1 MTTSVYWIHHP
12 DHTDMFSQGYIGV
25 SKDAEK
31 RWEQHLKKSDN
42 RHFRFAINKYGW
54 GNLIKKQILIAEE
67 DYCLDIERKL
77 RPTEG
82 IGWNVAIGGG
92 KPPVRYGNKDRLG
105 IPSWNKGL
113 PWSKKAREKLSEA
126 HLGQVAWNKGL
137 KGVQVA
143 WNKGKP
149 MHRSAVD
156 AATAK
161 VSCIKCRKTGSLAG
175 ISRWHFDGCIG
186 QRNFRARVTI
196 DGKRVV
202 IGVFSTKEEANQARL
217 KYIQGVSN

>member
-1 MTTSVYWIHHP
+1 
-12 DHTDMFSQGYIGV
+12 MFSQGYIGV
-25 SKDAEK
+25 SKNAER
-31 RWEQHLKKSDN
+31 RWEEHLKKSEN

-54 GNLIKKQILIAEE
+54 ENLVKEQILIAEE

-77 RPTEG
+77 RPAVD
-82 IGWNVAIGGG
+82 IGWNIAIGGG
-92 KPPVRYGNKDRLG
+92 KPPVAYGNKTRLG
-105 IPSWNKGL
+105 VPSWNKGL
-113 PWSKKAREKLSEA
+113 PWSDKAKKKLSEA
-126 HLGQVAWNKGL
+126 HLGQVSWNKGL

-149 MHRSAVD
+149 MHQSAID

-161 VSCIKCRKTGSLAG
+161 VSCIKCRKTGSLNG

-196 DGKRVV
+196 NGKRVL
-202 IGVFSTKEEANQARL
+202 IGMFPTKEEANQARL
-217 KYIQGVSN
+217 KYIQGVTN

>member
-25 SKDAEK
+25 SKNAER
-31 RWEQHLKKSDN
+31 RWEEHLKKSEN

-54 GNLIKKQILIAEE
+54 ENLVKEQILIAEE

-77 RPTEG
+77 RPAVD
-82 IGWNVAIGGG
+82 IGWNIAIGGG
-92 KPPVRYGNKDRLG
+92 KPPVAYGNKTRLG
-105 IPSWNKGL
+105 VPSWNKGL
-113 PWSKKAREKLSEA
+113 PWSDKAKKKLSEA
-126 HLGQVAWNKGL
+126 HLGQVSWNKGL

-149 MHRSAVD
+149 MHQSAID

-161 VSCIKCRKTGSLAG
+161 VSCIKCRKTGSLNG

-196 DGKRVV
+196 NGKRVL
-202 IGVFSTKEEANQARL
+202 IGMFPTKEEANQARL
-217 KYIQGVSN
+217 KYIQGVTN

>member
-25 SKDAEK
+25 SKNAER
-31 RWEQHLKKSDN
+31 RWEEHLKKSEN

-54 GNLIKKQILIAEE
+54 DNLVKEQILIAEE

-77 RPTEG
+77 RPAVD
-82 IGWNVAIGGG
+82 IGWNIAIGGG
-92 KPPVRYGNKDRLG
+92 KPPVAYGNKTRLG
-105 IPSWNKGL
+105 VPSWNKGL
-113 PWSKKAREKLSEA
+113 PWSDEAKKKLSEA
-126 HLGQVAWNKGL
+126 HLGQVSWNKGL

-149 MHRSAVD
+149 MHQSAID

-161 VSCIKCRKTGSLAG
+161 VSCIKCRKTGSLGG

-186 QRNFRARVTI
+186 QRNFTARVTV
-196 DGKRVV
+196 DGKRFS
-202 IGVFSTKEEANQARL
+202 IGVFATKEEANQARL
-217 KYIQGVSN
+217 KYIQGVTN